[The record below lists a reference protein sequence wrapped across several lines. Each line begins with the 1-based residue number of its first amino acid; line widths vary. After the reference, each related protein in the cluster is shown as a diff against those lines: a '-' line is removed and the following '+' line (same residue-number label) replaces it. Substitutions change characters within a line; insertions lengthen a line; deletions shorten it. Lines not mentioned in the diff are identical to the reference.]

1 METAD
6 KSDWPSQTS
15 GGLLRYVDDKIKWEI
30 GNSESLHK
38 YRFMRLFHRLKIQ
51 YLKCKIIHSLQ
62 KKRNLVVILKLKEYL
77 LWPFFRFEKQTFTFV
92 ASTCMHMCMYERNN
106 FQDWQYRWHCL
117 LQGQQM
123 FLLWSVKDATLSVHN
138 NLFEQSFKI
147 LACKNLSVLNYSGC
161 FLWLVSQLFLS

>member
-92 ASTCMHMCMYERNN
+92 ASTNLVMDITAT
-106 FQDWQYRWHCL
+106 DWELQCCVSAIFSSLSSLSL
-117 LQGQQM
+117 L
-123 FLLWSVKDATLSVHN
+123 LK
-138 NLFEQSFKI
+138 
-147 LACKNLSVLNYSGC
+147 VLNIGLIKNKSFRETQLTT
-161 FLWLVSQLFLS
+161 FLIKDWKGIFWFANPFNYQFRFW